1 MLGNDIILNNDSTNN
16 LFEQDTKSL
25 GQNISEFI
33 MNFYPSYGVNNEMAV
48 NCPQENSLDLLNSFT
63 FYKMCECTIDNIDD
77 KFQYFAEKMKKLFT
91 TAYSMKQEVCYGI
104 VSNHG
109 KASLVLGIAPGSNDA
124 RIKRIIEGLLPG
136 IKIEKYAEKF
146 TNSKI
151 DNKIVKEEIS
161 QIAETNLNPIN
172 FGFVS
177 KSGFDISNDN
187 NYILIS
193 LDDIYY

>member
-1 MLGNDIILNNDSTNN
+1 MEGFIKPFIEDIGT
-16 LFEQDTKSL
+16 
-25 GQNISEFI
+25 
-33 MNFYPSYGVNNEMAV
+33 YWY
-48 NCPQENSLDLLNSFT
+48 
-63 FYKMCECTIDNIDD
+63 DNPNGYIV
-77 KFQYFAEKMKKLFT
+77 Y
-91 TAYSMKQEVCYGI
+91 EV
-104 VSNHG
+104 
-109 KASLVLGIAPGSNDA
+109 
-124 RIKRIIEGLLPG
+124 
-136 IKIEKYAEKF
+136 KF